1 MLWVPPGF
9 GHGFLVL
16 SEAADFLYKTTALY
30 APQWDR
36 GVRWNDP
43 DIGIAWP
50 LAGLPC
56 AEPQLSGKDQIAAML
71 KDTEVYE

>member
-1 MLWVPPGF
+1 VPPGF